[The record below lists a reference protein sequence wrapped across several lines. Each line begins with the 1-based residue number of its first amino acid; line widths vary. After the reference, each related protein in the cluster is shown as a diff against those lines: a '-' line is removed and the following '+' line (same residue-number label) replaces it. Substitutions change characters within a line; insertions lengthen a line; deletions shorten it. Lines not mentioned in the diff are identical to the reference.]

1 MSAYSAEQLSFFYDL
16 PLWTVACWGI
26 AVWGGVIGAI
36 FLLFRK
42 GIAVRVFLASLI
54 CMLLTT
60 FQNYVLSNGMEVMG
74 DTFSLVFTA
83 AIFLLALGLF
93 LYSRAMLQKGVLK

>member
-1 MSAYSAEQLSFFYDL
+1 
-16 PLWTVACWGI
+16 
-26 AVWGGVIGAI
+26 
-36 FLLFRK
+36 
-42 GIAVRVFLASLI
+42 
-54 CMLLTT
+54 
-60 FQNYVLSNGMEVMG
+60 MEVMG